1 MKNNLLNY
9 IYIVLKDET
18 INLKH
23 KKYVFPGIEADV
35 TTVYDQA
42 FLIFTWRN
50 KGRSKRVLET
60 TNK

>member
-1 MKNNLLNY
+1 MKKSVVTY
-9 IYIVLKDET
+9 IYLVLKDET

-42 FLIFTWRN
+42 FLIFKWRN
-50 KGRSKRVLET
+50 KGRSKRVL
-60 TNK
+60 